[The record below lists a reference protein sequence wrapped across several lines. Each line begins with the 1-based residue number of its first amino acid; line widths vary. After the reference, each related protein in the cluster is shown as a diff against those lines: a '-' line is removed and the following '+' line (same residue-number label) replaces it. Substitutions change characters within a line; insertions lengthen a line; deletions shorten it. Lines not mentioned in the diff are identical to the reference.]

1 MAQLSKN
8 VLERAMISARD
19 VALKSLT
26 NIDLDDNEIYEEM
39 VNALDDAGIDGD
51 REELKKWASSWF
63 RCVQD
68 CASEGISKISPGGV
82 YWGKYYF
89 TLVDV
94 TGGNEAQLATIREL
108 WVELQTAVMEWTN
121 DQEPKGHIS
130 SHNIDDLCHYVETAY
145 KVNSD
150 WVRQLCLVVLKQL
163 LNDGKIRERA
173 IDRNIYTQIRDI
185 DISFSS
191 SRAKVD
197 LYTLFTAIMKKSCK
211 LVQEDKL
218 YGIRTT
224 NTE

>member
-68 CASEGISKISPGGV
+68 CASEGLSKLSPGGV
-82 YWGKYYF
+82 YWGKYYS

-108 WVELQTAVMEWTN
+108 WVEMQTAVMEWTN
-121 DQEPKGHIS
+121 DQDPKGHIDS
-130 SHNIDDLCHYVETAY
+130 RNIRDLHHYIETAY
-145 KVNSD
+145 KIDNA
-150 WVRQLCLVVLKQL
+150 WVSKLTFVILKQL

-197 LYTLFTAIMKKSCK
+197 LYTLYTAIMKKACK
-211 LVQEDKL
+211 LPRKKSMV
-218 YGIRTT
+218 
-224 NTE
+224 